1 MKILLLEDDEVLRET
16 LEDELS
22 DAGFSVDATASSDE
36 ASELSYNNSYNLYLF
51 DVEVLG
57 MSGFE
62 LLTQLRQSGD
72 TTPAIFLTAK
82 TQVSDMMQGFESGA
96 DDYIKKPFDMQ
107 ELLIRIASRTKR
119 FKQQWIDLGENI
131 TLNTESLVLKT
142 ATSQNQ
148 LHKKEFEILYYYI
161 ENSGRVIAK
170 DEVINALYEE
180 EPISD
185 ATFRVYIK
193 NIKKAAGVEVLKNR
207 RGVGYIFEKL

>member
-148 LHKKEFEILYYYI
+148 LHKKAI
-161 ENSGRVIAK
+161 
-170 DEVINALYEE
+170 
-180 EPISD
+180 
-185 ATFRVYIK
+185 
-193 NIKKAAGVEVLKNR
+193 
-207 RGVGYIFEKL
+207 